1 MISMMQWAALLSK
14 ALGIEIAYRELTI
27 AEYNERMTWHRG
39 VGEELGEMYAYS
51 AEFGFDGG
59 EEGIISVHDVRYLNP
74 LNDEEFWPVRR
85 FHLNERQL
93 RCKNI

>member
-1 MISMMQWAALLSK
+1 MKVYYGYGSMISMTQWAALLSK

-27 AEYNERMTWHRG
+27 VEYNERMTWHRG

-59 EEGIISVHDVRYLNP
+59 EEGIISVHDVRYLSP
-74 LNDEEFWPVRR
+74 LNDEEF
-85 FHLNERQL
+85 
-93 RCKNI
+93 